1 MGRSGALSVLKQL
14 RVWTL
19 VVLALLFRDSQARHN
34 HCCLAYS
41 ISPRGGIKAQTS
53 RPPTLAGTRVSPW
66 HAATPGVRGREGGG
80 GGGLRSTAAASAPGG
95 DGGGQAGL
103 DERQE
108 DEGKTGVQGQEAAFE
123 WTRQWYP
130 VVVMRDLEARDPR
143 QPYPVKL
150 LGESL
155 VVWKDPKDD
164 GWKAFTD
171 KCPHRWAPLSEGRV
185 NQETGRLHC
194 IYHGWEF
201 EGDGKCGSIPQ
212 ANPDARDIAQNSNR
226 QLMACATVLPTQ
238 VVQGKLWV
246 WPDSSPEG
254 VKASESVAPV
264 VVPNLDL
271 DNGDWGSN
279 WYARDL
285 AYGFDTLV
293 ENLVDPAHIPFAHHG
308 VIGQRAQGSP
318 MAIELEELAPGEEGF
333 LTKPTG
339 YSGRD
344 LMRVSFRPPGLVY
357 YENDYTKS
365 LPFMAKG
372 LPPPLRVVY
381 WAMKKFNLD
390 KRVAMERT
398 DRDPSDRCL
407 FYFIGYAVPTSPGRC
422 RIFTRSPRNFFL
434 QHPVIPRRWRNS
446 LAGEHLGQ
454 HKVLDGDSTALHVQE
469 RYLLNAGQ
477 QGVKQPERTF
487 YMPTQ
492 ADVTIRAFRKWYNSR
507 GGGGP
512 PWAQGVDPSDLG
524 PVLPREEILDR
535 MVAHTKDCSACGK
548 AYRVSG
554 RVKKAA
560 VGGALLFLTG
570 AAVAP
575 RGALALKLAAGALA
589 NAGLAVAMAK
599 RQQEF
604 VFVDYVHYDRE

>member
-1 MGRSGALSVLKQL
+1 MGRSEALSVLKQL

-19 VVLALLFRDSQARHN
+19 VVWALFCRDSQN

-41 ISPRGGIKAQTS
+41 ISPRGGITAPTS
-53 RPPTLAGTRVSPW
+53 RPPARAGTRASPW
-66 HAATPGVRGREGGG
+66 HTTTPGVRGREGGG
-80 GGGLRSTAAASAPGG
+80 GAARKESGHVGGLRSTAATSAPGG
-95 DGGGQAGL
+95 GGGGQAGL
-103 DERQE
+103 DKPQQE
-108 DEGKTGVQGQEAAFE
+108 DEGKTGVRDQEAAFE

-212 ANPDARDIAQNSNR
+212 ATPDARDTAQNSNR
-226 QLMACATVLPTQ
+226 ACATVLPTK

-271 DNGDWGSN
+271 DNGDWGGN

-285 AYGFDTLV
+285 AYGYDTLV

-318 MAIELEELAPGEEGF
+318 MAIQMEELAPGKEGF

-344 LMRVSFRPPGLVY
+344 MMRVSFRPPGLVY
-357 YENDYTKS
+357 YENDYTEV
-365 LPFMAKG
+365 LPFIAKS
-372 LPPPLRVVY
+372 LPPPLRAAF

-390 KRVAMERT
+390 KRVAMEGT

-446 LAGEHLGQ
+446 LAKEHLAQ

-469 RYLLNAGQ
+469 RFLINAGQ

-575 RGALALKLAAGALA
+575 RGVLALKLAAGALA
-589 NAGLAVAMAK
+589 NAGEK
-599 RQQEF
+599 QNSTREQQ
-604 VFVDYVHYDRE
+604 